1 MTNNDIDSQGSLTP
15 VGADEHH
22 KRLIEGDLNFLLDR
36 EIRHGAIAQNASA
49 ALQVRKGYGC
59 GCNST
64 NHSSTNKSPLAA
76 YGDCHSYEYHGGVT
90 PSKRGSTISQRSSFD
105 DSLNINEI
113 MISSY
118 GAQEMRVE
126 VSPGKIGDGLFPP
139 MMVNAT

>member
-1 MTNNDIDSQGSLTP
+1 MDKAVNNDLDSKGCLTP
-15 VGADEHH
+15 LGCDEHH

-36 EIRHGAIAQNASA
+36 EIRHAALVPKASA
-49 ALQVRKGYGC
+49 THVRKCYGG

-76 YGDCHSYEYHGGVT
+76 YADSHSYDYQGGVT

-105 DSLNINEI
+105 DSLNINDI
-113 MISSY
+113 MVSSY

-126 VSPGKIGDGLFPP
+126 VSPGKIGDGLFPL
-139 MMVNAT
+139 VVVT